1 MSKQKIL
8 IVDDDNNIAELISLY
23 LTKECYDT
31 KIVNDGEE
39 ALHAFEHYNPN
50 LILLDLM
57 LPGIDGYQV
66 CREIRT
72 KSNVPII
79 MLSAKGEIF
88 DKVLGL
94 ELGADDYI
102 LKPFDSKELVA
113 RVKAVLRRFQPAK
126 TESVVEL
133 KCVEYPDLTVNLSN
147 YSVMYNG
154 HLIDM
159 PPKELELLYFLAAS
173 PNQVFTREQLLDHIW
188 GYEYIGDTR
197 TVDVHV
203 KRLREKIKDH
213 ETWSIATVWGI
224 GYKFEVK
231 GFIILCTFTQHAITH
246 YAENREAQQ
255 LYRESVQIASGYADN
270 YNKYSFSLQDFQKQ
284 MQSLGEYLSAQIWI
298 MDNQGNILFDS
309 TDESVGKN
317 AANANY
323 KTLKG
328 FNTSDFGNRY
338 YMTGNFYGSFSEK
351 NLTVFSPITSNYR
364 IHSYVMIHKTVS
376 SITQN
381 ANGFMNIVF
390 YTIEFVFLT
399 ALFLLLLFAHGFYR
413 PLHRLTIVSE
423 SYAKG
428 NFEPRTQIHRND
440 ELGYLANTMDY
451 MANELDTLEEDQRKF
466 ISNVSHD
473 FRSPLTSIK
482 GYIEAMLD
490 GTIPPELQ
498 NKYLNIILF
507 ETERL
512 TKLTQGILDLNRF
525 GQHRGM
531 MLDLTDFDINRMI
544 KTTILTF
551 EGTCSAKGLSFD
563 LVLTGQKL
571 YVHGDMSK
579 IQQVLYNLIDNA
591 TKFSH
596 NDASIKIETSIK
608 NEKVLISVKDS
619 GIGIPAESIKKIWDR
634 FYKTDLSRGKDK
646 RGTGLGLAIVK
657 EIIQAHNEH
666 INVISTEGV
675 GTEFIFT
682 LPLAKKE
689 VQS

>member
-1 MSKQKIL
+1 MKKTL
-8 IVDDDNNIAELISLY
+8 IPKLI
-23 LTKECYDT
+23 
-31 KIVNDGEE
+31 
-39 ALHAFEHYNPN
+39 F
-50 LILLDLM
+50 
-57 LPGIDGYQV
+57 GY
-66 CREIRT
+66 
-72 KSNVPII
+72 
-79 MLSAKGEIF
+79 
-88 DKVLGL
+88 VL
-94 ELGADDYI
+94 
-102 LKPFDSKELVA
+102 FV
-113 RVKAVLRRFQPAK
+113 VL
-126 TESVVEL
+126 
-133 KCVEYPDLTVNLSN
+133 
-147 YSVMYNG
+147 
-154 HLIDM
+154 
-159 PPKELELLYFLAAS
+159 
-173 PNQVFTREQLLDHIW
+173 
-188 GYEYIGDTR
+188 
-197 TVDVHV
+197 
-203 KRLREKIKDH
+203 
-213 ETWSIATVWGI
+213 
-224 GYKFEVK
+224 

-309 TDESVGKN
+309 TDESVGKD

-351 NLTVFSPITSNYR
+351 TLTVFSPITSNYR

-451 MANELDTLEEDQRKF
+451 MANELDTLEEDQRNF
-466 ISNVSHD
+466 IANVSHD

>member
-1 MSKQKIL
+1 MEHKKNTKSFASRWGFILASVGSAVGMANVWGFPNKMGSNGGGAFLLIYLLFVFIFSYVGLPAEFAMGRRAATGTLGAYENAWDTRSKSAGKVGGLLGWLPLAGSLCIAIGYAV
-8 IVDDDNNIAELISLY
+8 IVTYVLKALEHSLLGTLLTTDTAAWFGEFSSTPFSVVPYHIIVVEGTQLTLY
-23 LTKECYDT
+23 LGAPSIEKPN
-31 KIVNDGEE
+31 KIMMP
-39 ALHAFEHYNPN
+39 ALF
-50 LILLDLM
+50 
-57 LPGIDGYQV
+57 
-66 CREIRT
+66 
-72 KSNVPII
+72 
-79 MLSAKGEIF
+79 
-88 DKVLGL
+88 VL
-94 ELGADDYI
+94 
-102 LKPFDSKELVA
+102 FV
-113 RVKAVLRRFQPAK
+113 VL
-126 TESVVEL
+126 
-133 KCVEYPDLTVNLSN
+133 
-147 YSVMYNG
+147 
-154 HLIDM
+154 
-159 PPKELELLYFLAAS
+159 
-173 PNQVFTREQLLDHIW
+173 
-188 GYEYIGDTR
+188 
-197 TVDVHV
+197 
-203 KRLREKIKDH
+203 
-213 ETWSIATVWGI
+213 
-224 GYKFEVK
+224 

-338 YMTGNFYGSFSEK
+338 YKTGNFYGSFSEK

>member
-1 MSKQKIL
+1 MKKT
-8 IVDDDNNIAELISLY
+8 LISKLIFGY
-23 LTKECYDT
+23 VLF
-31 KIVNDGEE
+31 V
-39 ALHAFEHYNPN
+39 AL
-50 LILLDLM
+50 D
-57 LPGIDGYQV
+57 
-66 CREIRT
+66 
-72 KSNVPII
+72 
-79 MLSAKGEIF
+79 
-88 DKVLGL
+88 
-94 ELGADDYI
+94 
-102 LKPFDSKELVA
+102 
-113 RVKAVLRRFQPAK
+113 
-126 TESVVEL
+126 
-133 KCVEYPDLTVNLSN
+133 
-147 YSVMYNG
+147 
-154 HLIDM
+154 
-159 PPKELELLYFLAAS
+159 
-173 PNQVFTREQLLDHIW
+173 
-188 GYEYIGDTR
+188 
-197 TVDVHV
+197 
-203 KRLREKIKDH
+203 
-213 ETWSIATVWGI
+213 
-224 GYKFEVK
+224 
-231 GFIILCTFTQHAITH
+231 FIILCTFTQHAITH

-309 TDESVGKN
+309 TDESVGKD

-440 ELGYLANTMDY
+440 ELGYLA
-451 MANELDTLEEDQRKF
+451 K
-466 ISNVSHD
+466 
-473 FRSPLTSIK
+473 
-482 GYIEAMLD
+482 
-490 GTIPPELQ
+490 LQ

>member
-1 MSKQKIL
+1 MKKTL
-8 IVDDDNNIAELISLY
+8 IPKLI
-23 LTKECYDT
+23 
-31 KIVNDGEE
+31 
-39 ALHAFEHYNPN
+39 F
-50 LILLDLM
+50 
-57 LPGIDGYQV
+57 GY
-66 CREIRT
+66 
-72 KSNVPII
+72 
-79 MLSAKGEIF
+79 
-88 DKVLGL
+88 VL
-94 ELGADDYI
+94 
-102 LKPFDSKELVA
+102 FV
-113 RVKAVLRRFQPAK
+113 VL
-126 TESVVEL
+126 
-133 KCVEYPDLTVNLSN
+133 
-147 YSVMYNG
+147 
-154 HLIDM
+154 
-159 PPKELELLYFLAAS
+159 
-173 PNQVFTREQLLDHIW
+173 
-188 GYEYIGDTR
+188 
-197 TVDVHV
+197 
-203 KRLREKIKDH
+203 
-213 ETWSIATVWGI
+213 
-224 GYKFEVK
+224 

-284 MQSLGEYLSAQIWI
+284 MQSLGEYLSAKIWI

-309 TDESVGKN
+309 TDESVGKD

-323 KTLKG
+323 KTLRG

-619 GIGIPAESIKKIWDR
+619 GLGIPAESIKKIWDR

>member
-1 MSKQKIL
+1 MKKTL
-8 IVDDDNNIAELISLY
+8 IPKLIFGYVLF
-23 LTKECYDT
+23 
-31 KIVNDGEE
+31 V
-39 ALHAFEHYNPN
+39 AL
-50 LILLDLM
+50 
-57 LPGIDGYQV
+57 
-66 CREIRT
+66 
-72 KSNVPII
+72 
-79 MLSAKGEIF
+79 
-88 DKVLGL
+88 
-94 ELGADDYI
+94 
-102 LKPFDSKELVA
+102 
-113 RVKAVLRRFQPAK
+113 
-126 TESVVEL
+126 
-133 KCVEYPDLTVNLSN
+133 
-147 YSVMYNG
+147 
-154 HLIDM
+154 
-159 PPKELELLYFLAAS
+159 
-173 PNQVFTREQLLDHIW
+173 
-188 GYEYIGDTR
+188 
-197 TVDVHV
+197 
-203 KRLREKIKDH
+203 
-213 ETWSIATVWGI
+213 
-224 GYKFEVK
+224 

-309 TDESVGKN
+309 TDESVGKD

-482 GYIEAMLD
+482 GYI
-490 GTIPPELQ
+490 
-498 NKYLNIILF
+498 
-507 ETERL
+507 
-512 TKLTQGILDLNRF
+512 
-525 GQHRGM
+525 
-531 MLDLTDFDINRMI
+531 NRMI

>member
-1 MSKQKIL
+1 MKKTL
-8 IVDDDNNIAELISLY
+8 IPKLIFGYVLF
-23 LTKECYDT
+23 
-31 KIVNDGEE
+31 V
-39 ALHAFEHYNPN
+39 AL
-50 LILLDLM
+50 
-57 LPGIDGYQV
+57 
-66 CREIRT
+66 
-72 KSNVPII
+72 
-79 MLSAKGEIF
+79 
-88 DKVLGL
+88 
-94 ELGADDYI
+94 
-102 LKPFDSKELVA
+102 
-113 RVKAVLRRFQPAK
+113 
-126 TESVVEL
+126 
-133 KCVEYPDLTVNLSN
+133 
-147 YSVMYNG
+147 
-154 HLIDM
+154 
-159 PPKELELLYFLAAS
+159 
-173 PNQVFTREQLLDHIW
+173 
-188 GYEYIGDTR
+188 
-197 TVDVHV
+197 
-203 KRLREKIKDH
+203 
-213 ETWSIATVWGI
+213 
-224 GYKFEVK
+224 

-451 MANELDTLEEDQRKF
+451 MANELDTLEEDQRKC

-482 GYIEAMLD
+482 GYVEAMLD
-490 GTIPPELQ
+490 GTIPPEMQ
-498 NKYLNIILF
+498 ARYLKVIAF
-507 ETERL
+507 ESTRL
-512 TKLTQGILDLNRF
+512 EKLTRSLLTLNELDVKKR
-525 GQHRGM
+525 M
-531 MLDLTDFDINRMI
+531 MHMRRFDINETIR
-544 KTTILTF
+544 TTAASF
-551 EGTCSAKGLSFD
+551 EGTCSERNIRLELLLAGKELF
-563 LVLTGQKL
+563 VRA
-571 YVHGDMSK
+571 DMEQ
-579 IQQVLYNLIDNA
+579 IQQVLYNLLDNA
-591 TKFSH
+591 VKFS
-596 NDASIKIETSIK
+596 NDNSSIILETTV
-608 NEKVLISVKDS
+608 NHGKVFVSVKDH
-619 GIGIPAESIKKIWDR
+619 GTGIPKESLSKIWDR
-634 FYKTDLSRGKDK
+634 F
-646 RGTGLGLAIVK
+646 
-657 EIIQAHNEH
+657 
-666 INVISTEGV
+666 
-675 GTEFIFT
+675 
-682 LPLAKKE
+682 
-689 VQS
+689 

>member
-1 MSKQKIL
+1 
-8 IVDDDNNIAELISLY
+8 
-23 LTKECYDT
+23 
-31 KIVNDGEE
+31 
-39 ALHAFEHYNPN
+39 
-50 LILLDLM
+50 
-57 LPGIDGYQV
+57 
-66 CREIRT
+66 
-72 KSNVPII
+72 
-79 MLSAKGEIF
+79 
-88 DKVLGL
+88 
-94 ELGADDYI
+94 
-102 LKPFDSKELVA
+102 
-113 RVKAVLRRFQPAK
+113 
-126 TESVVEL
+126 
-133 KCVEYPDLTVNLSN
+133 
-147 YSVMYNG
+147 
-154 HLIDM
+154 
-159 PPKELELLYFLAAS
+159 
-173 PNQVFTREQLLDHIW
+173 
-188 GYEYIGDTR
+188 
-197 TVDVHV
+197 
-203 KRLREKIKDH
+203 
-213 ETWSIATVWGI
+213 
-224 GYKFEVK
+224 
-231 GFIILCTFTQHAITH
+231 
-246 YAENREAQQ
+246 
-255 LYRESVQIASGYADN
+255 
-270 YNKYSFSLQDFQKQ
+270 
-284 MQSLGEYLSAQIWI
+284 
-298 MDNQGNILFDS
+298 
-309 TDESVGKN
+309 
-317 AANANY
+317 
-323 KTLKG
+323 
-328 FNTSDFGNRY
+328 
-338 YMTGNFYGSFSEK
+338 
-351 NLTVFSPITSNYR
+351 
-364 IHSYVMIHKTVS
+364 MIHKTVS

>member
-1 MSKQKIL
+1 MKKTL
-8 IVDDDNNIAELISLY
+8 IPKLI
-23 LTKECYDT
+23 
-31 KIVNDGEE
+31 
-39 ALHAFEHYNPN
+39 F
-50 LILLDLM
+50 
-57 LPGIDGYQV
+57 GY
-66 CREIRT
+66 
-72 KSNVPII
+72 
-79 MLSAKGEIF
+79 
-88 DKVLGL
+88 VL
-94 ELGADDYI
+94 
-102 LKPFDSKELVA
+102 FV
-113 RVKAVLRRFQPAK
+113 VL
-126 TESVVEL
+126 
-133 KCVEYPDLTVNLSN
+133 
-147 YSVMYNG
+147 
-154 HLIDM
+154 
-159 PPKELELLYFLAAS
+159 
-173 PNQVFTREQLLDHIW
+173 
-188 GYEYIGDTR
+188 
-197 TVDVHV
+197 
-203 KRLREKIKDH
+203 
-213 ETWSIATVWGI
+213 
-224 GYKFEVK
+224 

-682 LPLAKKE
+682 LPLGKKRSTVLKSTVLLFLVYRKFLIFSIIYASIHLRIHAFLIE
-689 VQS
+689 RLFIFFCYKIFPQQICFKSVSFGCHNPQIDTQLLPRSCLCFGLLYIFFLLLRHLIFHLTGNRTRTGINRGIILRILLNCLFRCHQIRIL

>member
-1 MSKQKIL
+1 MKKTL
-8 IVDDDNNIAELISLY
+8 IPKLI
-23 LTKECYDT
+23 
-31 KIVNDGEE
+31 
-39 ALHAFEHYNPN
+39 F
-50 LILLDLM
+50 
-57 LPGIDGYQV
+57 GY
-66 CREIRT
+66 
-72 KSNVPII
+72 
-79 MLSAKGEIF
+79 
-88 DKVLGL
+88 VL
-94 ELGADDYI
+94 
-102 LKPFDSKELVA
+102 FV
-113 RVKAVLRRFQPAK
+113 VL
-126 TESVVEL
+126 
-133 KCVEYPDLTVNLSN
+133 
-147 YSVMYNG
+147 
-154 HLIDM
+154 
-159 PPKELELLYFLAAS
+159 
-173 PNQVFTREQLLDHIW
+173 
-188 GYEYIGDTR
+188 
-197 TVDVHV
+197 
-203 KRLREKIKDH
+203 
-213 ETWSIATVWGI
+213 
-224 GYKFEVK
+224 

-284 MQSLGEYLSAQIWI
+284 MQSLGEYLSAKIWI

-309 TDESVGKN
+309 TDESVGKD

-323 KTLKG
+323 KTLRG

-482 GYIEAMLD
+482 GYLEAIID
-490 GTIPPELQ
+490 GTIPPEMYE
-498 NKYLNIILF
+498 KYLTRVIS

-512 TKLTQGILDLNRF
+512 TTLTQGMLTLNSLDSKGYLSRSS
-525 GQHRGM
+525 
-531 MLDLTDFDINRMI
+531 FDINRVI
-544 KTTILTF
+544 KDTAASF
-551 EGTCSAKGLSFD
+551 EGTCGKKNINFELTFSDNIQMVYAD
-563 LVLTGQKL
+563 LG
-571 YVHGDMSK
+571 K

-591 TKFSH
+591 IKFSH
-596 NDASIKIETSIK
+596 PDSTIYIQTRIK
-608 NEKVLISVKDS
+608 NEKIFVSVKDT
-619 GIGIPAESIKKIWDR
+619 GIGIPKDSVKKVFDR
-634 FYKTDLSRGKDK
+634 FYKSDLSRGKDK
-646 RGTGLGLAIVK
+646 KGTGLGLAIVK
-657 EIIQAHNEH
+657 EIIQAHGEN
-666 INVISTEGV
+666 IDVVSTEGV
-675 GTEFIFT
+675 GSEFIFS
-682 LPLAKKE
+682 LPLATNL
-689 VQS
+689 

>member
-1 MSKQKIL
+1 MKKTL
-8 IVDDDNNIAELISLY
+8 IPKLIFGYVLF
-23 LTKECYDT
+23 
-31 KIVNDGEE
+31 V
-39 ALHAFEHYNPN
+39 AL
-50 LILLDLM
+50 
-57 LPGIDGYQV
+57 
-66 CREIRT
+66 
-72 KSNVPII
+72 
-79 MLSAKGEIF
+79 
-88 DKVLGL
+88 
-94 ELGADDYI
+94 
-102 LKPFDSKELVA
+102 
-113 RVKAVLRRFQPAK
+113 
-126 TESVVEL
+126 
-133 KCVEYPDLTVNLSN
+133 
-147 YSVMYNG
+147 
-154 HLIDM
+154 
-159 PPKELELLYFLAAS
+159 
-173 PNQVFTREQLLDHIW
+173 
-188 GYEYIGDTR
+188 
-197 TVDVHV
+197 
-203 KRLREKIKDH
+203 
-213 ETWSIATVWGI
+213 
-224 GYKFEVK
+224 

-309 TDESVGKN
+309 TDESVGKD

-490 GTIPPELQ
+490 GTIPE
-498 NKYLNIILF
+498 
-507 ETERL
+507 
-512 TKLTQGILDLNRF
+512 
-525 GQHRGM
+525 
-531 MLDLTDFDINRMI
+531 
-544 KTTILTF
+544 
-551 EGTCSAKGLSFD
+551 
-563 LVLTGQKL
+563 
-571 YVHGDMSK
+571 
-579 IQQVLYNLIDNA
+579 
-591 TKFSH
+591 
-596 NDASIKIETSIK
+596 
-608 NEKVLISVKDS
+608 
-619 GIGIPAESIKKIWDR
+619 
-634 FYKTDLSRGKDK
+634 
-646 RGTGLGLAIVK
+646 
-657 EIIQAHNEH
+657 
-666 INVISTEGV
+666 
-675 GTEFIFT
+675 
-682 LPLAKKE
+682 
-689 VQS
+689 